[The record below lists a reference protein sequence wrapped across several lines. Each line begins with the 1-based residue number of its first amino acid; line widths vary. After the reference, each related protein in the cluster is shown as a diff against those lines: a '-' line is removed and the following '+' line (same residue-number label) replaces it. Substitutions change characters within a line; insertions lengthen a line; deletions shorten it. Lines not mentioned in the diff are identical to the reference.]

1 MGVLSF
7 LKNGVNIAPNQAT
20 TKNPISRKKDT
31 NPAAADLRIFA
42 NGSVYPSATLV
53 KRFNL
58 EYVAEGYPVGYGFDI
73 FASKEFFNT
82 MQIETP
88 FIMISPILKSAGK
101 VDLFGTTRFN
111 DDQSPISSVMSQGS
125 NNTWLLD
132 LLKTTYNVVPNEQG
146 YIDLTL
152 VKEDD
157 LSTELEA
164 KTNGI
169 YNVPKQMVRGS
180 KKGAAT
186 YVRRENI
193 DVYVLYPTAML
204 AQQAAAATLGA
215 ATHEQIAQ
223 GVEGTV
229 GVN

>member
-1 MGVLSF
+1 MGVLAF
-7 LKNGVNIAPNQAT
+7 LKNGVSIAPNQVT
-20 TKNPISRKKDT
+20 TKTISRKRDI

-58 EYVAEGYPVGYGFDI
+58 EYGTVGLTGGNGFDV

-88 FIMISPILKSAGK
+88 FIMIAPVEKHTGK

-111 DDQSPISSVMSQGS
+111 EDGTPISSVMSQGS

-132 LLKTTYNVVPNEQG
+132 LLKTTYNIVPGEQG

-152 VKEDD
+152 VKEEE
-157 LSTELEA
+157 LSHGLA
-164 KTNGI
+164 AMTNGI
-169 YNVPKQMVRGS
+169 YNIPKQMVRGS

-186 YVRRENI
+186 YVRREDI
-193 DVYVLYPTAML
+193 DVYVLYPTTML
-204 AQQAAAATLGA
+204 VQQADTANIT
-215 ATHEQIAQ
+215 ESKVSEPQQ
-223 GVEGTV
+223 GVKNTSDV
-229 GVN
+229 R